1 MGELKEFESIVKIR
15 FADCDPIGHLN
26 NVKYLECMLNAREDH
41 VEDNYGFTY
50 QEYAQKTG
58 CTWIAIENQIAYLRE
73 IRANTKAKIT
83 SKTIMMD
90 KRTALVEILM
100 KALDSDLVYA
110 VLWVKVI
117 HFNLKTRKSQE
128 HTPEIMEQFGEFL
141 VEISEKTFQ
150 ERVDNLRKINK
161 FVGI

>member
-1 MGELKEFESIVKIR
+1 
-15 FADCDPIGHLN
+15 
-26 NVKYLECMLNAREDH
+26 MLNAREDH

-90 KRTALVEILM
+90 KRTALVEIFNEGS
-100 KALDSDLVYA
+100 DSDLVYA

-117 HFNLKTRKSQE
+117 HFNLKQE
-128 HTPEIMEQFGEFL
+128 NHKNTLQKLWNSL
-141 VEISEKTFQ
+141 VNSGRNIGKHSKKELIT
-150 ERVDNLRKINK
+150 
-161 FVGI
+161 